1 MCGIVAYAGGRSAL
15 DVVLAGLRRLEHLGY
30 DSAGVAVLV
39 DGGLAAAKKSG
50 TFEDVRREL
59 SERPLPAG
67 TTGIGHTRLAT
78 HGPPSDENAHPHLD
92 DSGRVAVVQNGDIDD
107 FAGLRAQLAAR
118 GHEMASETDTEAAA
132 HLLAEHFS
140 SCYDLAEAMRQVCR
154 QLTGTFALA
163 AVHADEPEVVVG
175 ACRGLPLLV
184 GLGDG
189 EVFLASDAAAFPPH
203 VRDVADVGADQ
214 VVTLHR
220 DGIWITDFE
229 GVPGDVR
236 TYRVDGDGDAEM
248 DGALDPY
255 GHGGASAPTAGI
267 GDGTGGVS
275 R

>member
-39 DGGLAAAKKSG
+39 DGGLAAAKKAG

-59 SERPLPAG
+59 AERPLPAG
-67 TTGIGHTRLAT
+67 TTGIGHIRLAT

-92 DSGRVAVVQNGDIDD
+92 DSGRVAVVQNGDID
-107 FAGLRAQLAAR
+107 GSGELRAELAAH
-118 GHEMASETDTEAAA
+118 GHVLASQTDTEAAA

-140 SCYDLAEAMRQVCR
+140 SCCDLAEAMRQVCR
-154 QLTGTFALA
+154 ELTGTFALV
-163 AVHADEPEVVVG
+163 AVHADEPDVVVG
-175 ACRGLPLLV
+175 ACRGLPLAV

-189 EVFLASDAAAFPPH
+189 EGFLASHAAAFAPH
-203 VRDVADVGADQ
+203 VREAADVGEDQ

-220 DGIWITDFE
+220 DGVWITDFE
-229 GVPGDVR
+229 GVPVDVR
-236 TYRVDGDGDAEM
+236 TYRVDVNADGGT
-248 DGALDPY
+248 DGSGAVAASAAG
-255 GHGGASAPTAGI
+255 GHGAG
-267 GDGTGGVS
+267 GGS